1 MRQSGYTLIELM
13 AWCALS
19 AILLTSIL
27 SISTQLRNSD
37 RVAAEYVSDLTQC
50 RRALHSVEWD
60 VRCAKR
66 VETTGSSVRIH
77 GATRSID
84 YALENGVLTRTVSG
98 ITRAVARRIQT
109 LTAHQTGRT
118 VAIHLTLL
126 PRRKHPNTRQAALH
140 SRIHLRQGGHP

>member
-1 MRQSGYTLIELM
+1 MRQSGFTLIELM
-13 AWCALS
+13 GWCALS

-27 SISTQLRNSD
+27 SISTQLRISD

-50 RRALHSVEWD
+50 RRALHAVEWD

-66 VETTGSSVRIH
+66 VETTASSIRIH
-77 GATRSID
+77 SATRSID
-84 YALENGVLTRTVSG
+84 YVLENGVLTRTISG
-98 ITRAVARRIQT
+98 ITRIVGRRIHT

-118 VAIHLTLL
+118 VAIQLTLL
-126 PRRKHPNTRQAALH
+126 PRRKDPNTRQAFLH